1 MELREVTVSGY
12 RGVWGHTL
20 TPDIGKAMA
29 NAYVKYTGA
38 KKVAVGMD
46 TRPSSPLLKAGVV
59 EGLNIAGTTAIDMGI
74 VPTPTTCINAKDLK
88 IPAIMITASH
98 NLLKDKNDPLKNNH
112 WNGLKFI
119 GADGLFLDEK
129 KVNEFG
135 KVFADVLS
143 KGLVNAPVRGKLKAY
158 KDPFD
163 NHLGLI
169 LKNIN
174 ADLIRERHFKVVLD
188 AVNGAGSLITKILL
202 EKLGCTVIPLFTDID
217 AVARTGDFPRG
228 PEPTPQNL
236 AELCRAVIKHKADLG
251 VAQDPD
257 ADRLS
262 FVDENGLA
270 IGEENTLAI
279 AVFHIL
285 SKYGQEAK
293 KVVINQSTTRAIDDI
308 SEKFGVKVVRTKIG
322 EINVTSK
329 MIELGSM
336 IGGEGNGGVIFPP
349 VCFNRDSLSGTALL
363 LEEMAES
370 GSSLSQIVSSFP
382 RYYMR
387 KAKSGELAS
396 KKAAASA
403 VKEMCEL
410 YKSERLDFTDGIKVI
425 FDADGSWVH
434 VRASNTESIIR
445 IIAEAST
452 QEAADKLVED
462 TAKKLKI
469 KLVNEKE

>member
-59 EGLNIAGTTAIDMGI
+59 EGLTIAGTTAIDMGI

-174 ADLIRERHFKVVLD
+174 ADLIRKRHFKVVLD
-188 AVNGAGSLITKILL
+188 SVNGAGSLITKILL
-202 EKLGCTVIPLFTDID
+202 EKLGCKVIPLFTDID
-217 AVARTGDFPRG
+217 AVTKTGDFPRG
-228 PEPTPQNL
+228 PEPTPENIT
-236 AELCRAVIKHKADLG
+236 ELRRKVKENNAHIG
-251 VAQDPD
+251 FAQDPD
-257 ADRLS
+257 ADRL
-262 FVDENGLA
+262 A
-270 IGEENTLAI
+270 IVSEQGEPLGEESTLVLA
-279 AVFHIL
+279 AYHVL
-285 SKYGQEAK
+285 SKYGRRARA
-293 KVVINQSTTRAIDDI
+293 VVTNLSTTMAMDYVA
-308 SEKFGVKVVRTKIG
+308 SKFGVPLVRTKIG
-322 EINVTSK
+322 EINVAVGMK
-329 MIELGSM
+329 RHGSL
-336 IGGEGNGGVIFPP
+336 IGGEGNGGVIFTP
-349 VCFNRDSLSGTALL
+349 VCHNRDSLSGIALA
-363 LEEMAES
+363 LEFMALNGLPPS
-370 GSSLSQIVSSFP
+370 WIGANVP

-387 KAKSGELAS
+387 KAKSREMS
-396 KKAAASA
+396 SQKEAASA
-403 VKEMCEL
+403 VKRMTKLHGGE
-410 YKSERLDFTDGIKVI
+410 KLDQKDGVKVI
-425 FDADGSWVH
+425 FADGSWIH
-434 VRASNTESIIR
+434 LRPSNTEPIIR
-445 IIAEAST
+445 IIAESAT
-452 QEAADKLVED
+452 NEKTVKLVD
-462 TAKKLKI
+462 DAAKALNI
-469 KLVNEKE
+469 ELEEEKE